1 MQQVECVKRHPDT
14 AARLLPDGYLLL
26 HSNDENRVY
35 TLTPLGGLVWEYC
48 DGSNSLDDIVRH
60 IRELGETPSSSNL
73 EDEVR
78 TLVAELKDA
87 GLLVS
92 PA

>member
-1 MQQVECVKRHPDT
+1 MKSVKRHPDT

-26 HSNDENRVY
+26 HSNDDNRVY

-48 DGSNSLDDIVRH
+48 DGSNSVDDIVCH
-60 IRELGETPSSSNL
+60 IRELGETLASSNL
-73 EDEVR
+73 ETEVQR
-78 TLVAELKDA
+78 LVAELTDA